1 MILRWLG
8 FGRKVA
14 SAKAKLMYKPTTVRL
29 FIKPFCGWCDE
40 VMEWLDRNK
49 IKYISLDV
57 TSDRAAWDEMVRLS
71 RQSSAPRKC
80 SSLKDWAQLGVAS
93 SDVPAPSHPALRG
106 RARSRSGSRPS
117 SDA

>member
-49 IKYISLDV
+49 IKYNVLDV
-57 TSDRAAWDEMVRLS
+57 TSDRAAWDEMVGLS
-71 RQSSAPRKC
+71 GQSSAPVIEVDGEMLADFGA
-80 SSLKDWAQLGVAS
+80 SELAQFWNELS
-93 SDVPAPSHPALRG
+93 
-106 RARSRSGSRPS
+106 
-117 SDA
+117 

>member
-14 SAKAKLMYKPTTVRL
+14 SAKAKLMYNPTTVRL

-71 RQSSAPRKC
+71 GQSSAPVIEVDGEMLADFGA
-80 SSLKDWAQLGVAS
+80 SELAQFWNELS
-93 SDVPAPSHPALRG
+93 
-106 RARSRSGSRPS
+106 
-117 SDA
+117 

>member
-71 RQSSAPRKC
+71 GQSSAPVIEVDGEMLADFGT
-80 SSLKDWAQLGVAS
+80 SELAQFWNELS
-93 SDVPAPSHPALRG
+93 
-106 RARSRSGSRPS
+106 
-117 SDA
+117 

>member
-40 VMEWLDRNK
+40 VMEWLDHNK

-57 TSDRAAWDEMVRLS
+57 TFDRAAWDEMVRLS
-71 RQSSAPRKC
+71 GQSSAPVIEVDGEMLADFGA
-80 SSLKDWAQLGVAS
+80 SELAQFWNELS
-93 SDVPAPSHPALRG
+93 
-106 RARSRSGSRPS
+106 
-117 SDA
+117 

>member
-14 SAKAKLMYKPTTVRL
+14 SAKTKLMYKPTTVRL

-49 IKYISLDV
+49 IKYNVLDV

-71 RQSSAPRKC
+71 GQSSAPVIEVDGEMLADFGA
-80 SSLKDWAQLGVAS
+80 SELAQFWNEIS
-93 SDVPAPSHPALRG
+93 
-106 RARSRSGSRPS
+106 
-117 SDA
+117 

>member
-14 SAKAKLMYKPTTVRL
+14 SAKANLMYKPTTVRL

-71 RQSSAPRKC
+71 GQSSAPVIEVDGEMLADFGA
-80 SSLKDWAQLGVAS
+80 SELAQFWNELS
-93 SDVPAPSHPALRG
+93 
-106 RARSRSGSRPS
+106 
-117 SDA
+117 

>member
-40 VMEWLDRNK
+40 VMEWLDLNK

-71 RQSSAPRKC
+71 GQSSAPVIEVDGEM
-80 SSLKDWAQLGVAS
+80 LADFGAYELAQFWNELS
-93 SDVPAPSHPALRG
+93 
-106 RARSRSGSRPS
+106 
-117 SDA
+117 